1 MVQLTDKQQQI
12 LDFILAAHE
21 TGGVFPSIREIMAH
35 MGFASTN
42 TVDYHLRK
50 LDAAGVIERR
60 GRLARSFHLP
70 AGSPAAPRAATSAR
84 RSSRRAAVSLRPA
97 GIPLVGRVAAGEPIL
112 AEENF
117 EGQLDF
123 QDIFS
128 SDAETFAL
136 RVQGESMIGVGI
148 RDGDLVIVRAGA
160 PVENG
165 GIGVAVIGEE
175 ATVKRIF
182 SEKNH
187 WRLQPE
193 NPAMK
198 PRLVAKNEK
207 SFRLAGK
214 VIGVVRKM

>member
-1 MVQLTDKQQQI
+1 MLTDKQQQI

-60 GRLARSFHLP
+60 GRLARNFHLP
-70 AGSPAAPRAATSAR
+70 AGSPAAPRGATTVR
-84 RSSRRAAVSLRPA
+84 RSSSTRVGKATQPA

-117 EGQLDF
+117 EGHLDF

-128 SDAETFAL
+128 TDAETFAL

-160 PVENG
+160 AVENG
-165 GIGVAVIGEE
+165 GIGVAVIGDE

-198 PRLVAKNEK
+198 ARLVPKNEK

>member
-1 MVQLTDKQQQI
+1 MLTDKQQQI

-21 TGGVFPSIREIMAH
+21 AGGVFPSVREIMAH

-60 GRLARSFHLP
+60 GRLARSFYLP
-70 AGSPAAPRAATSAR
+70 EGSPAATPAR
-84 RSSRRAAVSLRPA
+84 RSSRRASVSSRQT

-112 AEENF
+112 AEDNF
-117 EGQLDF
+117 EGLLDF
-123 QDIFS
+123 QDIFAT
-128 SDAETFAL
+128 DAETFAL
-136 RVQGESMIGVGI
+136 RVQGESMINAGI
-148 RDGDLVIVRAGA
+148 HDGDMVIVRAGA
-160 PVENG
+160 KVENG
-165 GIGVAVIGEE
+165 GIGVAVIGDE

-182 SEKNH
+182 SEKAH

-193 NPAMK
+193 NAAMQ
-198 PRLVAKNEK
+198 PRLVAKNDK
-207 SFRLAGK
+207 TFRLAGK

>member
-21 TGGVFPSIREIMAH
+21 TGGVFPSVREIMAH

-60 GRLARSFHLP
+60 GRLARNFHLP
-70 AGSPAAPRAATSAR
+70 AGSPASTDAGEMR
-84 RSSRRAAVSLRPA
+84 RSSRRAKKTSQPV

-128 SDAETFAL
+128 TDAETFAL

-165 GIGVAVIGEE
+165 GIGVAVIGDE

-182 SEKNH
+182 NEKDH

-198 PRLVAKNEK
+198 ARLVAKKEK

-214 VIGVVRKM
+214 VIGVIRKM